1 MDKNGVNIIVKN
13 DDSIDKQLQKTA
25 KMLHKKYTKKRK
37 INEQLLRKKTPLEMI
52 VSGFFDIVCVVL
64 IVLALYMCY
73 SNISARIQKTNPTIA
88 GYTNM
93 MIGSESMEAS
103 GFFYRDF
110 IMVRAVDT
118 DTLKVGDK
126 IAYYVSSINTAKFL
140 SSQDSMTKVDNST
153 IGDTAYKTDLNT
165 LLGIP
170 SAEIKREAAKGSKQ
184 VFHHIIE
191 IYEDSK
197 GQRWFIT
204 QGSSN
209 NTPDTWR
216 VCETTVIGIYDDS
229 QTAKTLTTI
238 LSSLSTTTGLIMW
251 IALPLILIVIMVLP
265 SCLKDIQRAMLELD
279 VVEEKRKLTDDICV
293 RNDVG
298 YEMDNE
304 TKFKVLAC
312 APDDKKMEYISL
324 LWREGTAP
332 NSIKKFYLRKEINL
346 SSIEKLRDINRAC
359 EKMFK
364 DNVPMTK
371 IAKYYRDERSKV
383 EKEQE
388 AYKQTL
394 KALKIKYEGEKEIL

>member
-13 DDSIDKQLQKTA
+13 DDSVDKQLQKTA

-37 INEQLLRKKTPLEMI
+37 INEKLLRKKSPIEMI
-52 VSGFFDIVCVVL
+52 FSGIFDVICVVL
-64 IVLALYMCY
+64 IVLSLYMCY
-73 SNISARIQKTNPTIA
+73 SNISARIQKTNPSIA

-93 MIGSESMEAS
+93 RIATGSMVKS
-103 GFFYRDF
+103 GHKPGDV

-140 SSQDSMTKVDNST
+140 SSKHTIVDKSS
-153 IGDTAYKTDLNT
+153 ISETAYKTDINT
-165 LLGIP
+165 LLSIP
-170 SAEIKREAAKGSKQ
+170 SAEIKKEAAKNSKQ

-197 GQRWFIT
+197 GQRWFKT

-209 NTPDTWR
+209 PYPDSWYI
-216 VCETTVIGIYDDS
+216 CETTVIGLYDDS
-229 QTAKTLTTI
+229 ATAKTLTSLLT
-238 LSSLSTTTGLIMW
+238 SLSTTTGLIMW
-251 IALPLILIVIMVLP
+251 VAIPLILIVIMVLP
-265 SCLKDIQRAMLELD
+265 SCLKDVQRAMLELD

-312 APDDKKMEYISL
+312 APDDQKMTYISL

-346 SSIEKLRDINRAC
+346 SSIEKLRDINREC

-364 DNVPMTK
+364 DNVSMTK
-371 IAKYYRDERSKV
+371 IAKFYRDERAKV

-388 AYKQTL
+388 AYKKTL
-394 KALKIKYEGEKEIL
+394 KALKIKYEGEKEIQ

>member
-1 MDKNGVNIIVKN
+1 MEKNGVNVIVKN
-13 DDSIDKQLQKTA
+13 DDSVDKQLQKTA

-37 INEQLLRKKTPLEMI
+37 INEKLLRKKTPLEM
-52 VSGFFDIVCVVL
+52 VFSGIFDVLCVVL
-64 IVLALYMCY
+64 IALSLYMCY
-73 SNISARIQKTNPTIA
+73 ANISAKIQKTNPSIA

-93 MIGSESMEAS
+93 MIASKSMVAS
-103 GFFYRDF
+103 GFNVGDV

-126 IAYYVSSINTAKFL
+126 IAYYVSSLNTAKFL
-140 SSQDSMTKVDNST
+140 SSEHTVIDNSEVQNT
-153 IGDTAYKTDLNT
+153 VYKTDIKT
-165 LLGIP
+165 ILGIP
-170 SAEIKREAAKGSKQ
+170 SAEIKKEAAKNSKQ
-184 VFHHIIE
+184 VFHHIVE

-197 GQRWFIT
+197 GQRWFKT

-209 NTPDTWR
+209 QYADSWYI
-216 VCETTVIGIYDDS
+216 CETTVIGLYDDS
-229 QTAKTLTTI
+229 QTAKTLTAVLT
-238 LSSLSTTTGLIMW
+238 SLSTTTGLIMW
-251 IALPLILIVIMVLP
+251 IAIPLILLVIMVLP
-265 SCLKDIQRAMLELD
+265 SCLKDVQRAMLELD

-312 APDDKKMEYISL
+312 APDDQKMQYISL

-332 NSIKKFYLRKEINL
+332 SSIKKFYLRKEINL
-346 SSIEKLRDINRAC
+346 SSIEKLRDVNREC

-364 DNVPMTK
+364 DNVSMTK
-371 IAKYYRDERSKV
+371 IAKYYQDEKAKI

-394 KALKIKYEGEKEIL
+394 KALKIKYEGEKEIH